1 MQTDPG
7 KVGGYVIQL
16 ELVGEVTDWKL
27 GVVPPCSCWQVGG
40 GGERV
45 KVDAVGAGHRHGG
58 QNRLGGFNLPR
69 TKTSFF

>member
-40 GGERV
+40 GGEWV